1 MSLGLFASLS
11 LVLNVQPRES
21 LARLQIAPGHH
32 QPGPHPEGSPR
43 HRRGGVL
50 PCLPRPPAH
59 FLLNTPTESQRIP
72 SDWAR
77 GYPLVQLNCYPL
89 TIFSFP
95 HCKTPP
101 VPCAKSQP
109 IAAES
114 SREQPRAA
122 ESSREQPRAAES
134 SREQPRAA
142 ESSRLPPAPPAPLRN
157 AQPTQKPAR
166 PPFPGS
172 TLPLPDLRPVPC
184 PLHHW
189 LIPCAIPAQ
198 GHSYTS

>member
-77 GYPLVQLNCYPL
+77 GYPLVQLNYYPL

-101 VPCAKSQP
+101 VSCAKS
-109 IAAES
+109 
-114 SREQPRAA
+114 QPRAA

-142 ESSRLPPAPPAPLRN
+142 GSRQLRQLRCGTPN
-157 AQPTQKPAR
+157 QPKSP
-166 PPFPGS
+166 
-172 TLPLPDLRPVPC
+172 PDLPFRGRPCLSRTCVRYLAHC
-184 PLHHW
+184 TTGLSLVQSQHKATH
-189 LIPCAIPAQ
+189 IPADEP
-198 GHSYTS
+198 HIR